1 MWDIDNIYRVGKK
14 LLISLVGVVALL
26 IVFRLLTFFSSSPST
41 DETYLNDFLSS
52 YKIFAVSIP
61 AGIHFCNEPVP
72 LHDRSI
78 RDRLDRELLS
88 NTYYQSNTL
97 LYIKRANRWFPVIEP
112 ILEKYGI
119 PEDFKYLPLVESN
132 LTNIISPA
140 GATGYW
146 QLMKAT
152 AKSYDLEINEHVD
165 ERYDMQLAA
174 EAACKYL
181 KEAYNEFNNWTLAAA
196 AYNRGIEGIKRQ
208 LKKQKTDNYYDLYL
222 NTETSR
228 YVFRLL
234 AIKEIVSNPSKYGYH
249 FREKDLYPNIST
261 HVITVDTSITN
272 LAQFARSLDI
282 NYRILKLHN
291 PWLRRNNLP
300 NKSRKAYSIIVPDS
314 GYYVFTQI
322 ELDSANSIPD
332 SSNIGLA
339 NDSIL
344 PSDSSNNR

>member
-1 MWDIDNIYRVGKK
+1 MWGINNIFQAVKK
-14 LLISLVGVVALL
+14 LLIALGGVLVLL
-26 IVFRLLTFFSSSPST
+26 IVFRLFTFFSSSPNS
-41 DETYLNDFLSS
+41 DDPYLTEFLSN
-52 YKIFAVSIP
+52 YKIFAVSTP
-61 AGIHFCNEPVP
+61 TGIHFCNEPVP

-119 PEDFKYLPLVESN
+119 PDDFKYLPLVESN

-181 KEAYNEFNNWTLAAA
+181 KEAYREFNNWTLAAA
-196 AYNRGIEGIKRQ
+196 AYNRGIAGVKRQ

-234 AIKEIVSNPSKYGYH
+234 AVKEIVSNPSKYGYH
-249 FREKDLYPNIST
+249 FRDKDLYPNIST

-272 LAQFARSLDI
+272 LAGFARSLDI

-291 PWLRRNNLP
+291 PWLKRHNLP
-300 NKSRKAYSIIVPDS
+300 NTSGKAYNIIIPDS

-322 ELDSANSIPD
+322 ELDSANAIPD

-339 NDSIL
+339 NDSIM